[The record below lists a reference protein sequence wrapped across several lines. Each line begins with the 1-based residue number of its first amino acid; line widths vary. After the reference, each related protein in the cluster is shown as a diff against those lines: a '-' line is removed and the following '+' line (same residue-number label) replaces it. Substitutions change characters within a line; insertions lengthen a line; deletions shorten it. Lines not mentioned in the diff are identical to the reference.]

1 MSSPDAQVR
10 NFVKEY
16 ERLHVTRRLI
26 NELENE
32 LQNNSNAEYNLVR
45 LEGRYTWKC
54 NPKENSQNTT
64 PGKQMPYTPNGSNRR
79 KMWSEKKGGV
89 MSGVSNGMSWGLTAF
104 MENLE
109 QAAANMF

>member
-1 MSSPDAQVR
+1 
-10 NFVKEY
+10 
-16 ERLHVTRRLI
+16 
-26 NELENE
+26 
-32 LQNNSNAEYNLVR
+32 
-45 LEGRYTWKC
+45 
-54 NPKENSQNTT
+54 
-64 PGKQMPYTPNGSNRR
+64 MPYTPNGSNRR